1 MKDKEMTFEEMMM
14 QRIQRCMLDQIGK
27 TEYLKIDYNQRQ
39 VIPIEFVEKMWA
51 SVDWNAIIEEVKP
64 QLQTR
69 ICNAIIGNMET
80 EIKTDVKNLMSVSGV
95 REKLRIEVYPKL
107 MAVLNS
113 EK

>member
-39 VIPIEFVEKMWA
+39 VIPMAFVEKMWA
-51 SVDWNAIIEEVKP
+51 SVDWDAVIAEVKP

>member
-1 MKDKEMTFEEMMM
+1 MNDKEMTFEEIMM
-14 QRIQRCMLDQIGK
+14 QRIQRSMLDQIGK

-39 VIPIEFVEKMWA
+39 AIPLQFVEKMWA
-51 SVDWNAIIEEVKP
+51 SVDWNAIIEELKP

>member
-1 MKDKEMTFEEMMM
+1 MSDKEMTFEEMMM
-14 QRIQRCMLDQIGK
+14 QRIQRSILDQIGK
-27 TEYLKIDYNQRQ
+27 SEYLKFDYNQRQ
-39 VIPIEFVEKMWA
+39 IVPLAFVEKMWA